1 MNKEIIRAN
10 GITAVETSDGKKD
23 VCEET
28 NDLMET
34 LSIDNNIEYL
44 KGRIDYSE
52 NEIAKLNGNRTRYWA
67 ALTLAKWCKWP
78 MAILALISSILL
90 VNAPAVTLEGYIFA
104 VCFPITTVG
113 ILEICKLMIKH
124 KDEKAADM
132 IARHEVVI
140 KFIEADL
147 EKEYER
153 KKSEVVYKEE
163 PAFVVEKVDTKELN
177 AYMERYADLYKL
189 YDSIETVEAEEVGKA
204 KTMNRPFYRK

>member
-28 NDLMET
+28 DELMET

-52 NEIAKLNGNRTRYWA
+52 NEIAKLNGKRSNYDIS
-67 ALTLAKWCKWP
+67 LTVVKWGKWP
-78 MAILALISSILL
+78 VGIASLLSSICL
-90 VNAPAVTLEGYIFA
+90 VFAPAITLKGYIFA

-113 ILEICKLMIKH
+113 ILDICKLMIKH

-147 EKEYER
+147 EKENSR

-163 PAFVVEKVDTKELN
+163 PTFVVEKVDTKELD
-177 AYMERYADLYKL
+177 AYIERYADLYKA
-189 YDSIETVEAEEVGKA
+189 YDSIETVEAEEEKGKT
-204 KTMNRPFYRK
+204 KSLYRPFNR